1 MSEPLIAPI
10 LFSHLIY
17 VLPVRLH
24 ISRLIPELNGICECV
39 EQGARKGKLE

>member
-1 MSEPLIAPI
+1 MSEPLVASI

-24 ISRLIPELNGICECV
+24 IGRLIHGLNGIRGCV
-39 EQGARKGKLE
+39 GQGPRKGKLG